1 MTSDTRSLRGKV
13 AIVGIG
19 ETTYYRHGQS
29 PEPEFELA

>member
-19 ETTYYRHGQS
+19 ETKYYKHASRRNRS
-29 PEPEFELA
+29 SSWR